1 MKVALVSAFLF
12 DNSIGGVEN
21 HIRFMTKE
29 FGALGHEL
37 LIFKPVWSH
46 EETRASATIDGCNI
60 RFVQLGKKPY
70 DIRRLSSS
78 GSLGYVTGFIDKATY
93 ALRADLLTRHI
104 TDWQPDL
111 VWQHDFSSSWL
122 AARNLSRDFPV
133 VLTNH
138 TGEYLM
144 LRNQPLGRP
153 LLRRLLEHYSAI
165 IGPSTE
171 LTPDFLQ
178 HAHTVHNGV
187 DTQLF
192 SPVTLAEKQ
201 KLKRSLL
208 GHTDRFVVF
217 CPRRWAPT
225 KGILYLAQAI
235 RKLNTQG
242 ELKFLFVFAGNHY
255 YGFPQYIAEVDAHL
269 RGMNNVVKLGNLAV
283 DQIAS
288 YYRAADLVVIPSL
301 MEAVSLAALEAM
313 ASGTPV
319 LATQVGGMP
328 EIIVHGENGYLVP
341 PKDADAL
348 AETIGRIAE
357 DENYDSVARAALHM
371 VRQRYSWRVVARQTE
386 AILYS
391 VYHAQSQN

>member
-12 DNSIGGVEN
+12 DDSIGGVEN

-29 FGALGHEL
+29 FGALGHEI

-70 DIRRLSSS
+70 EIRRLSSS

-93 ALRADLLTRHI
+93 ALRADLLARHI
-104 TDWQPDL
+104 AAWQPDL

-122 AARNLSRDFPV
+122 AARKLSRDFPV

-144 LRNQPLGRP
+144 LRNQPWGQP

-171 LTPDFLQ
+171 LTPNFLQ
-178 HAHTVHNGV
+178 RAYTVHNGV
-187 DTQLF
+187 DTRLF

-201 KLKRSLL
+201 NLKRSLF

-225 KGILYLAQAI
+225 KGILYLAHAI
-235 RKLNTQG
+235 RELNRQRS
-242 ELKFLFVFAGNHY
+242 ELDFLFVFAGNDY
-255 YGFPQYIAEVDAHL
+255 YGFPQYIAEVDAQL
-269 RGMNNVVKLGNLAV
+269 RGMNNVVKLGNLGV

-288 YYRAADLVVIPSL
+288 YYSAADLVVIPSL

-319 LATQVGGMP
+319 LATHVGGMP
-328 EIIVHGENGYLVP
+328 EVIIHGENGYLVP
-341 PKDADAL
+341 PKDAGAL
-348 AETIGRIAE
+348 AEKIRYISE
-357 DENYDSVARAALHM
+357 DENYTEVARAALQM
-371 VRQRYSWRVVARQTE
+371 VRQKYSWRAVARQTE
-386 AILYS
+386 AILHS
-391 VYHAQSQN
+391 VYRAQS